1 MSRTQSGHSRVSSL
15 TSRSSRAKAARNST
29 SRNSRSNTLDRA
41 ANASSIPEPVRPAV
55 PRGLPANDDEWEN
68 FFQTLSHN
76 EDNDPPTSSM
86 LSFVLS
92 NLRVGMDLSKMPLPT
107 WFMQKRSIL
116 EAYSDFFR
124 HSKEFAKIA
133 KEPTAEARILQCFR
147 WFILGF
153 YEHFHPLS
161 DIAKKPFNSIL
172 GETYTTEFVID
183 EASGDKN
190 EDSPWP
196 WTSANNL
203 IFYGEQVSHHPPI
216 SAFYV
221 ECPTSRIEASCYLQ
235 VVAKFRG
242 FHIKAKNI
250 GALVLNL
257 IDLGEEYVIHLPI
270 GFGRALLSKPWVE
283 AGGIGT
289 ITCAKTGFSVE
300 IEFLTKSLFSSERN
314 KLKAKL
320 LGPNISPKDAP
331 TFEGRWDTKI
341 EVNKT
346 SKSSKLQVGP
356 WLDVSQEAI
365 STCRSRPFSLLP
377 QSDSRKVWR
386 EVAWCI
392 KNKQTEKANEFKT
405 YVENVQRKQAA
416 MREREHVEWSTL
428 LFRSRPS
435 EADKKTMGE
444 VRWDFVDPLSRRG
457 RKQAVAGAAAAAG
470 VDAAN
475 DEGAGNVNAS
485 NEFGAEGR
493 ADETNESF
501 GAIGIINE
509 FNESSNVGNVNESD
523 GNESFFGAEK
533 SNQSTGNESPSNAGN
548 EYSSGAGN
556 ANESNGNESS
566 SGAGNANESDGN
578 ESSSAAGNSNESN
591 GNESSSDAGNVNKSN
606 ESSFAA
612 GNVTESTG
620 PSSWARN
627 VNKSIG
633 NESNESSS
641 NAGNVNESNG
651 DEYTSGRT
659 EETTPATE
667 NWSAEGEE
675 ATEDGGGGGREGA
688 AASKPVETLV

>member
-15 TSRSSRAKAARNST
+15 PSRTSRAAA
-29 SRNSRSNTLDRA
+29 SRNSRDNTLDRT
-41 ANASSIPEPVRPAV
+41 ANASSTPEPVRPTA
-55 PRGLPANDDEWEN
+55 PHGLPAKDEEWEN
-68 FFQTLSHN
+68 FFQTLNHN

-92 NLRVGMDLSKMPLPT
+92 NLRVGMDLSRMPLPT

-116 EAYSDFFR
+116 ESYSDFFR
-124 HSKEFAKIA
+124 HSKEFVKIA

-153 YEHFHPLS
+153 YDHFHSLS

-172 GETYTTEFVID
+172 GETYSTEFQID

-190 EDSPWP
+190 EESPWP
-196 WTSANNL
+196 WTSANNVS
-203 IFYGEQVSHHPPI
+203 FYGEQVSHHPPI
-216 SAFYV
+216 SAFYA
-221 ECPTSRIEASCYLQ
+221 ECPSSRIEACCYMQ
-235 VVAKFRG
+235 VLAKFRG

-250 GALVLNL
+250 GAIVVSL
-257 IDLGEEYVIHLPI
+257 IDSGEEYVIQMPN
-270 GFGRALLSKPWVE
+270 GFGRALLSTPWAE
-283 AGGIGT
+283 AGGKGT

-314 KLKAKL
+314 KIKAKL

-346 SKSSKLQVGP
+346 TKSSKLQVGP

-365 STCRSRPFSLLP
+365 STSRNRPFSLLS

-392 KNKQTEKANEFKT
+392 KNKQTEKANEYKT

-416 MREREHVEWSTL
+416 IREKDHVDWSTL

-435 EADKKTMGE
+435 EADKKTLGE
-444 VRWDFVDPLSRRG
+444 VRWEFVDPLSKRH
-457 RKQAVAGAAAAAG
+457 RKQAAVAAAAAAAAVV
-470 VDAAN
+470 VDAAKIEGAAN
-475 DEGAGNVNAS
+475 VNESNEYGAAGNADETDESVGATADINESNANESSSVAGNANESNESSFGAGNV
-485 NEFGAEGR
+485 
-493 ADETNESF
+493 
-501 GAIGIINE
+501 
-509 FNESSNVGNVNESD
+509 
-523 GNESFFGAEK
+523 
-533 SNQSTGNESPSNAGN
+533 
-548 EYSSGAGN
+548 
-556 ANESNGNESS
+556 NESNGNESS
-566 SGAGNANESDGN
+566 YASGNANEFN
-578 ESSSAAGNSNESN
+578 ESSSAAGN
-591 GNESSSDAGNVNKSN
+591 A
-606 ESSFAA
+606 
-612 GNVTESTG
+612 
-620 PSSWARN
+620 
-627 VNKSIG
+627 

-641 NAGNVNESNG
+641 GAEKMNESNEPSSG
-651 DEYTSGRT
+651 AENMNESNEPSCGAGNMKESNESSSSTGNANGSNDNESSSGRT

-667 NWSAEGEE
+667 NWSAGGEE
-675 ATEDGGGGGREGA
+675 TTEDGGGGRGG